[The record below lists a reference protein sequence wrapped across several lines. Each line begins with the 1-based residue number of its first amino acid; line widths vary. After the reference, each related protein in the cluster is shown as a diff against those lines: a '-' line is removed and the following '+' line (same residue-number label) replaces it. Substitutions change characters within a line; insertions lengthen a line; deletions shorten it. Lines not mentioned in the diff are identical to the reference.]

1 MPAGVAQLCG
11 CALAAAQKGGRVR
24 RAQVY
29 PLPGRR
35 STETG
40 GKETVREGRS
50 SASLLPSEQVSESK
64 AGDEPAAEVVYS
76 RISEGTD
83 DLCSV
88 QIFRTKD
95 LWKETE

>member
-35 STETG
+35 STERG
-40 GKETVREGRS
+40 GKEIVQEGRS
-50 SASLLPSEQVSESK
+50 STSLLPSEQVSESK
-64 AGDEPAAEVVYS
+64 AGDEPAAEVYS
-76 RISEGTD
+76 CISEGTD